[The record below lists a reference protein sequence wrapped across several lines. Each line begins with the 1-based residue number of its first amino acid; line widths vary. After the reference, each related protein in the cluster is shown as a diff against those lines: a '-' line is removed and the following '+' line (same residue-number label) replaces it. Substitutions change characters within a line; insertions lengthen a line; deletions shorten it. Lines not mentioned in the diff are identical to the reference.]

1 MAMNRTLGMEAQK
14 MQDYVQE
21 QIERRERR
29 GVVFSDE
36 IKEDIFDYAL
46 LIGNEDSVR
55 KLVRDLADA
64 ISESQEEKVED
75 LLYDARQEIQELPD
89 STVGKQELIDY
100 GYTADNM
107 VPLRKEAALEYHRTG
122 SKIYCLGSDGSQ
134 GEYASREMI
143 EAHDGLYGMET
154 QEWQRRTSYD
164 RDFDSEDMGML
175 QEAMSVI
182 DREEAL
188 KLYDA
193 GADIYLI
200 TSFSTPQ
207 FVTER
212 MEIERGPEHYQ
223 LSMTEREYFRDL
235 EWQMKKYPQ
244 LQSLKE
250 AELLI
255 GTKPVF
261 GIYQIR
267 DDSAGTAY
275 AFRNMNFIESHDL
288 QVRKEDYKLVYVGEL
303 QGNVSLEDIFE
314 RFNIHRPEDFRGHS
328 LSVSDIVVLNN
339 GEKVTAHFVDSISF
353 QELDNFLDL
362 EEHSL
367 EELAYQVGERYF
379 AIQVTEEG
387 YDYSFYDEEFRLMDG
402 GVYENDEISI
412 EEAADELMEEEGWTE
427 ERVQGDYDQ
436 LMEKVEKMDEIVLA
450 EIQNSQGEYKPL
462 AKVEELE
469 EANYNMID
477 NVLNNMPPKKEPYL
491 EYFAAECDEFHDM
504 GAYEKS
510 TDVNQIAAVY
520 EKYRENP
527 ENAYRVCSM
536 GIIYRDPE
544 DSYYDD
550 AEFAIVKGNTVLG
563 NLMDDVRFYGELA
576 LVREG
581 IEKIHEALPDY
592 KYVPMREVREA
603 MYPKEMTTE
612 QLAEALDE
620 IAEAFDPYEYRDN
633 VEIGENTVQEVML
646 DLRSGN
652 IHSYISYLK
661 DIVDEECD
669 QSVRAGVLIERLK
682 TYEPELLK
690 DMEPMVYVNYCEESD
705 LMNPRCQ
712 KLSELDAKTAEMDKE
727 WYAKRDSKTEEPTK
741 IAKIYVTLYYAE
753 KGEKMLHHFKKSM
766 DIGNGHGGI
775 VSQLKYDNEMKLTD
789 EYWINYQKGKGSE
802 EFQKYMEDLTDMQ
815 NHVLPYLQSFCNL
828 EEKGVKERREQ
839 QIAERHEGR
848 ADERVT
854 STEAN
859 AVVKDAGKA
868 DRKPAQQK
876 QAVDG
881 KDKKLSIHERLE
893 INKRIIQEKQGKDK
907 PERGADRGVR

>member
-14 MQDYVQE
+14 MQGYVQE

-29 GVVFSDE
+29 GIVFSDE
-36 IKEDIFDYAL
+36 IKEAIFDYAL

-89 STVGKQELIDY
+89 PTVGKLELLDY
-100 GYTADNM
+100 GYTANNM

-143 EAHDGLYGMET
+143 EAHDGLYGMEN
-154 QEWQRRTSYD
+154 QEWMRRTVYD

-175 QEAMSVI
+175 QEAMAVI

-223 LSMTEREYFRDL
+223 LPMTEREHFRDL

-303 QGNVSLEDIFE
+303 QGNVLLEDIFE

-362 EEHSL
+362 EEHSM

-412 EEAADELMEEEGWTE
+412 EEATDEILEEEGWTE
-427 ERVQGDYDQ
+427 ERVPGDYEQ
-436 LMEKVEKMDEIVLA
+436 LMEKVEEMDEIVLA

-581 IEKIHEALPDY
+581 IKKIHEALPDY
-592 KYVPMREVREA
+592 KYVPMRDVREA
-603 MYPKEMTTE
+603 MYPEKMATE

-633 VEIGENTVQEVML
+633 VEPGENTVQEVML

-682 TYEPELLK
+682 AYEPELPK
-690 DMEPMVYVNYCEESD
+690 NMEPMVYVNFCEESD
-705 LMNPRCQ
+705 LMKTRCQ

-727 WYAKRDSKTEEPTK
+727 WYTKRDPKTEEPAK
-741 IAKIYVTLYYAE
+741 IAKIYVTVYYAE
-753 KGEKMLHHFKKSM
+753 KGEQMLHHFKKSM

-839 QIAERHEGR
+839 QIAERYEGR

-859 AVVKDAGKA
+859 EVVKDVGKT